1 MYKSHLSYLDIYIG
15 FPSHSPQ
22 NFNVSVKEHGA
33 KALWALAGS
42 TTSQQKYIAEKTS
55 IPDICSML
63 LEDTEKLL
71 QVGQYYMIH
80 ILYYTQLRSK
90 SY

>member
-1 MYKSHLSYLDIYIG
+1 MFVCSSIDLNWNVLTL
-15 FPSHSPQ
+15 Q

-42 TTSQQKYIAEKTS
+42 TTTQQKYIAEKTS

-71 QVGQYYMIH
+71 QVGQY
-80 ILYYTQLRSK
+80 T
-90 SY
+90 

>member
-1 MYKSHLSYLDIYIG
+1 M
-15 FPSHSPQ
+15 
-22 NFNVSVKEHGA
+22 SVKEHGA

-71 QVGQYYMIH
+71 QVGQ
-80 ILYYTQLRSK
+80 LQRERERERETDRQTEER
-90 SY
+90 

>member
-1 MYKSHLSYLDIYIG
+1 M
-15 FPSHSPQ
+15 
-22 NFNVSVKEHGA
+22 SVKEHGA

-71 QVGQYYMIH
+71 QVGQLQRERQTDRHRERDIQKQKRE
-80 ILYYTQLRSK
+80 TERKRKRDRQEK
-90 SY
+90 DKQKA